1 MPSNQK
7 RAAQSRTTISKPP
20 TTTNTSKSISP
31 RLSPP
36 VASSNDTAGAAKQNN
51 GSNAASLTNSNSDT
65 TANHAVANH
74 VAPTSTPGVN
84 RKKQK
89 RRQKQAAR
97 LAAEQQLKDEHPP
110 AGTNSQNG
118 YTRNTQWGD
127 PDVPLHSNQY
137 SSSPLN
143 QNYFGSHVGDPNH
156 YDPAQ
161 NDDLYSTDDDGHL
174 YAQRHSQTH
183 PDRRSMDQHSEASGS
198 KSKKKKS
205 KKHRFTSLAADGSS
219 TSVST
224 QRTSTTRPAAPP
236 PPPLSNAALRSAHKI
251 SKDRIWNTST
261 QEERE
266 NIKEFWLQLGEE
278 ERRSLVKVEK
288 EAVLRKMKEQQKH
301 SCSCTVCGRKRTA
314 IEEELE
320 VLYDAYYEELEQYA
334 NHSQSSFE
342 NGGPIV
348 PPRLYQPPLRS
359 LDRHP
364 HLANSQLPPRGRVQ
378 ELPDDDD
385 LEEDYDEDDEEDEPY
400 SDDELEEAARS
411 SGADFFAFGNS
422 LTVKDGILTVADDL
436 LKNDGKHFIDMM
448 EQLAERRMQREEDTQ
463 YATASAAHQSL
474 HAGHNHGP
482 PLDEEDYEDEEDD
495 DYDSQDDEDYE
506 EDEMDAMTE
515 EQRMEEGRRMF
526 QIFAARMFE
535 QRVLTAYREKV
546 ARERQLKLIEE
557 LEEENRLDVQRE
569 AKKAREAQK
578 RKDKKKQ
585 QKQAKEEE
593 KARKEAEKAAEAAA
607 AKAIEEKKK
616 EEQRRKKE
624 EQRKKREA
632 EKKAQEEE
640 RLRKE
645 AEKQKRLQEE
655 RERQAEIER
664 KQREQKER
672 EKKKRE
678 EAKKKEREER
688 EAKEKELREKKAK
701 EEQERKAREQAK
713 LEKEAALK
721 TERESKERAKR
732 EEQAAQAAQAA
743 TAQAA
748 KRISQSGPTYLPPGL
763 QPQHGQ
769 SALQSPHFQVAT
781 PVVPKAPTP
790 VRPRQT
796 SQHGSHA
803 SSPRSQPA
811 GTDTSHTS
819 VSPGNAGVS
828 QSSGSSSS
836 VSAKSFGPTPMLHHP
851 QPSAPM
857 SPLGGAARSPHSVGF
872 SSMPTL
878 NGVPSSLPGL
888 PGMTS
893 RIPLGHEM
901 PMYPSQQV
909 PLGGQFR
916 GFPSPDGIPMAPG
929 LNGTRP
935 IIPSRGFPLDTGHGL
950 PFHSQLLGP
959 SPISSSSSQ
968 QPQIPRETR
977 RGQTHSRQA
986 SSSFER
992 SSLENKPQ
1000 NLPISRPAPIQR
1012 PASTTPHNASRN
1024 ETKPELS
1031 DIDDLSAQLGSSALL
1046 DETDVPFTSSLTQPI
1061 PTSSLPG
1068 APGAGRMVFGTSP
1081 LFTESLGSKHPNFPL
1096 GPAGSG
1102 NTWGSQTPFGGP
1114 GFPATTSW
1122 GSVPSSGS
1130 GWSNNAFGIIGGTR
1144 PHTSRPVTVRL
1155 LVAQACKQLNATSP
1169 TKGNS
1174 GFHSVNHVLRQ
1185 VEQLNPPNEPQI
1197 TLDELLDICDTE
1209 GNPQNGGGSFVI
1221 KNETRG
1227 TFVKFEP
1234 DSNSTSS
1241 GPRGSVAPGDIGSP
1255 ATSISTPAFGG
1266 VGATGG
1272 SRQFPAPPNI
1282 SPPTGF

>member
-1 MPSNQK
+1 MPSHSK
-7 RAAQSRTTISKPP
+7 RAAQPPTTISKQPA
-20 TTTNTSKSISP
+20 TTDASKSTSP

-36 VASSNDTAGAAKQNN
+36 VASSKDTTVEAKQNS
-51 GSNAASLTNSNSDT
+51 GPHAASLAKPNIDT
-65 TANHAVANH
+65 AANHAVAND
-74 VAPTSTPGVN
+74 VAPTTTGGVN

-97 LAAEQQLKDEHPP
+97 LAAEQQLKDAHHP
-110 AGTNSQNG
+110 AGTINRNG
-118 YTRNTQWGD
+118 YTNNTHWDD
-127 PDVPLHSNQY
+127 PDVQLGSNQY
-137 SSSPLN
+137 SAHHN
-143 QNYFGSHVGDPNH
+143 QNYFDSHVDDRNH
-156 YDPAQ
+156 YDPVQ
-161 NDDLYSTDDDGHL
+161 NDDLYSTDDEGHF
-174 YAQRHSQTH
+174 YAQPHSQAH
-183 PDRRSMDQHSEASGS
+183 PNRRSMDQHSEASGS
-198 KSKKKKS
+198 KSKKKKG
-205 KKHRFTSLAADGSS
+205 KKHRSTSLVADGSS
-219 TSVST
+219 TSLST
-224 QRTSTTRPAAPP
+224 QPTSASRHAPPP

-348 PPRLYQPPLRS
+348 PPRLYQPPLRP
-359 LDRHP
+359 LDRHA
-364 HLANSQLPPRGRVQ
+364 HLANNQHPQRGRVE
-378 ELPDDDD
+378 ELPDDDED
-385 LEEDYDEDDEEDEPY
+385 LDEDYDEDDEEDEPY
-400 SDDELEEAARS
+400 SDDELEEATRNS
-411 SGADFFAFGNS
+411 RADFFAFGNS

-463 YATASAAHQSL
+463 YAASSAAHQSL

-482 PLDEEDYEDEEDD
+482 PLDEEDYDDEEDD

-546 ARERQLKLIEE
+546 AEERQLKLLEE
-557 LEEENRLDVQRE
+557 LEEESRLDVQRE

-593 KARKEAEKAAEAAA
+593 KARKEAERAAEAAA
-607 AKAIEEKKK
+607 AKAIEEKKQ

-645 AEKQKRLQEE
+645 AEKQKRLQSE

-664 KQREQKER
+664 KQKEQKER

-688 EAKEKELREKKAK
+688 EAKERELREKKAK
-701 EEQERKAREQAK
+701 EERERKAREEQAK
-713 LEKEAALK
+713 LEKEATLK
-721 TERESKERAKR
+721 VDP
-732 EEQAAQAAQAA
+732 
-743 TAQAA
+743 A
-748 KRISQSGPTYLPPGL
+748 KRISQTGPTYLPPGL
-763 QPQHGQ
+763 QPPHGQ
-769 SALQSPHFQVAT
+769 SGLQSPHFQVAT

-796 SQHGSHA
+796 SQQGSHA

-819 VSPGNAGVS
+819 ISPGNAGVS
-828 QSSGSSSS
+828 QPSGSSSS
-836 VSAKSFGPTPMLHHP
+836 VSVKSYGPPPMLHHP

-857 SPLGGAARSPHSVGF
+857 SPLGVTGRSPHSLGF
-872 SSMPTL
+872 NSMPAL
-878 NGVPSSLPGL
+878 NGIPSSLAGL

-901 PMYPSQQV
+901 HMYSNQQG

-929 LNGTRP
+929 INGTRP
-935 IIPSRGFPLDTGHGL
+935 MIPGRGFPLDTGHGL
-950 PFHSQLLGP
+950 SFPSQPLGP
-959 SPISSSSSQ
+959 GPISSPQ
-968 QPQIPRETR
+968 QPQIPRETG

-986 SSSFER
+986 SASFER
-992 SSLENKPQ
+992 SPLENQPQ

-1012 PASTTPHNASRN
+1012 PASTTPHNNSRN
-1024 ETKPELS
+1024 ETKPEQS

-1046 DETDVPFTSSLTQPI
+1046 DDTDVPLTSSISQPI
-1061 PTSSLPG
+1061 PTGALAG
-1068 APGAGRMVFGTSP
+1068 APGAARMGFGTSP
-1081 LFTESLGSKHPNFPL
+1081 LFSESLGSKHPNFTL
-1096 GPAGSG
+1096 GAAGSG
-1102 NTWGSQTPFGGP
+1102 NTWSSQTPFGAP
-1114 GFPATTSW
+1114 GFPSATSW
-1122 GSVPSSGS
+1122 GSVPGSGS
-1130 GWSNNAFGIIGGTR
+1130 GWPNNAFGAIGVTGAIGATR
-1144 PHTSRPVTVRL
+1144 PLQPVKIRS
-1155 LVAQACKQLNATSP
+1155 LVAQACKELNATSP

-1174 GFHSVNHVLRQ
+1174 GFHNVNQVLRQ
-1185 VEQLNPPNEPQI
+1185 VEQLHQPLDPQI

-1209 GNPQNGGGSFVI
+1209 GNPQNGGGSFAI
-1221 KNETRG
+1221 KNEGARG

-1234 DSNSTSS
+1234 DSNSMPP
-1241 GPRGSVAPGDIGSP
+1241 GPRGNIAPGDIGSP
-1255 ATSISTPAFGG
+1255 VPGSSILALGGMGPA
-1266 VGATGG
+1266 GG
-1272 SRQFPAPPNI
+1272 SRQFPVPSNM
-1282 SPPTGF
+1282 SPPSGF